1 MCREDGRAASGGEVT
16 WNLAIKTTY
25 GEISTTARLDPRR
38 GVGTCSRHA
47 RLGCAIDHIGRQ
59 VVIKH

>member
-1 MCREDGRAASGGEVT
+1 MLTLRLHVRRRSYLEFSDQDDLWRNT
-16 WNLAIKTTY
+16 W
-25 GEISTTARLDPRR
+25 TTARLDPRR

-47 RLGCAIDHIGRQ
+47 RLSCAIGHIGRQ